1 MTNNYKWDLS
11 KLYTGYDDPIFL
23 KDYDQL
29 VNYKIENVNT
39 NTSFKQLEEIKD
51 LEYRLRL
58 YVTLRLS
65 VEANNEDAILWSSK
79 VLSACAV
86 AANQMNELWTKILED
101 KEIKQSSG
109 SLTLAHSQYSQMS
122 FMYGFFFVKFLF
134 LIVVCVVIVI

>member
-79 VLSACAV
+79 VLR
-86 AANQMNELWTKILED
+86 AAEGTKNSRYRLD
-101 KEIKQSSG
+101 G
-109 SLTLAHSQYSQMS
+109 
-122 FMYGFFFVKFLF
+122 
-134 LIVVCVVIVI
+134 

>member
-58 YVTLRLS
+58 YVTDPLHASTTCLPQQTLLLPL
-65 VEANNEDAILWSSK
+65 VESK
-79 VLSACAV
+79 KHVLHD
-86 AANQMNELWTKILED
+86 L
-101 KEIKQSSG
+101 
-109 SLTLAHSQYSQMS
+109 
-122 FMYGFFFVKFLF
+122 
-134 LIVVCVVIVI
+134 

>member
-101 KEIKQSSG
+101 KEIKWEFD
-109 SLTLAHSQYSQMS
+109 TPFHN
-122 FMYGFFFVKFLF
+122 
-134 LIVVCVVIVI
+134 

>member
-1 MTNNYKWDLS
+1 M
-11 KLYTGYDDPIFL
+11 
-23 KDYDQL
+23 
-29 VNYKIENVNT
+29 NT

-86 AANQMNELWTKILED
+86 AANQMNELWAKILED
-101 KEIKQSSG
+101 KEIKQSSYYSTYKFIIEEKLNNAKHTLPLEQQEILNLVYPTSKKSFLRHVLCTNWKCQG
-109 SLTLAHSQYSQMS
+109 QLSWEQLTFNTSKEYVS
-122 FMYGFFFVKFLF
+122 
-134 LIVVCVVIVI
+134 